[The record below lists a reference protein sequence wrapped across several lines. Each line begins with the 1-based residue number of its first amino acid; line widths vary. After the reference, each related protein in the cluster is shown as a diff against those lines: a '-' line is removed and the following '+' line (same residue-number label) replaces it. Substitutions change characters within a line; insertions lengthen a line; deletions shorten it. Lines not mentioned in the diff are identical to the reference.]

1 MYKWL
6 KIIETDYEKNWD
18 KVSEKKIKQS
28 KTEQN
33 KSKQK

>member
-18 KVSEKKIKQS
+18 KVSGKKIKQN
-28 KTEQN
+28 KAEQN
-33 KSKQK
+33 ISKQK